1 MALNREGDINIW
13 KGLFKRADVR
23 FSVWFQKKK
32 TFIPYRDSKLTRI
45 LKDSLGGNCSTVM
58 IANVSPSSKMYDD
71 TLNTL
76 KYANRA
82 KEIKTSVSIKVMG
95 FFNQFQNY
103 SFLFSTYRT
112 FFFFFLFCQ
121 LLHVRPLPHQVKS
134 NIVNLDSHIGQ
145 YAVICEKQQQEVSGC
160 LSVCSFFVF
169 IRKWDLW
176 LQLAFHSRVW
186 FHQILQLKQ
195 KLKEYEEKIAA
206 PSAVN
211 AVSSH
216 RREEFKK

>member
-1 MALNREGDINIW
+1 MFVRSRHLPDYQDPQEVFIFYESLQMALNREGDINIW

-112 FFFFFLFCQ
+112 FFFLFSFLSIATCAS
-121 LLHVRPLPHQVKS
+121 PSSP
-134 NIVNLDSHIGQ
+134 GQ
-145 YAVICEKQQQEVSGC
+145 E
-160 LSVCSFFVF
+160 
-169 IRKWDLW
+169 
-176 LQLAFHSRVW
+176 
-186 FHQILQLKQ
+186 
-195 KLKEYEEKIAA
+195 
-206 PSAVN
+206 
-211 AVSSH
+211 
-216 RREEFKK
+216 